1 MDGRDAGKKAEKLER
16 AGRAGGGTAERT
28 GAARQAS
35 VAPGE
40 QAGDE
45 ALGLMEEVLR
55 RENLMA
61 ALLSRMGLVSL
72 VQEKKRL
79 ASTS

>member
-1 MDGRDAGKKAEKLER
+1 M
-16 AGRAGGGTAERT
+16 
-28 GAARQAS
+28 AS
-35 VAPGE
+35 GE

-45 ALGLMEEVLR
+45 ALGPKEEVLR
-55 RENLMA
+55 RENLKA

-72 VQEKKRL
+72 VQEKQRL

>member
-1 MDGRDAGKKAEKLER
+1 MDETDAVKKAEKLER

-28 GAARQAS
+28 GAARQAAMAS
-35 VAPGE
+35 GE

-55 RENLMA
+55 RENLKA

-72 VQEKKRL
+72 VQEKQRL

>member
-1 MDGRDAGKKAEKLER
+1 MDERDAGKKAEKLKR

-28 GAARQAS
+28 GTARQAFMAS
-35 VAPGE
+35 GE

-55 RENLMA
+55 RENLKA

-72 VQEKKRL
+72 VQEKQRL

>member
-1 MDGRDAGKKAEKLER
+1 MDERGAGKKAEKLER

-55 RENLMA
+55 RENLKA

-72 VQEKKRL
+72 VQEKQRL

>member
-1 MDGRDAGKKAEKLER
+1 MDERDAGKRAEKLER

-35 VAPGE
+35 GAPGE

-55 RENLMA
+55 RENLKA

-72 VQEKKRL
+72 VQEKQRL

>member
-1 MDGRDAGKKAEKLER
+1 MDETDAGQKAEKLER

-28 GAARQAS
+28 GAARQAFG
-35 VAPGE
+35 APGE

-55 RENLMA
+55 RENLKA
-61 ALLSRMGLVSL
+61 DC
-72 VQEKKRL
+72 
-79 ASTS
+79 

>member
-1 MDGRDAGKKAEKLER
+1 MDERDAGERAERPER
-16 AGRAGGGTAERT
+16 AGRVGGGTAESSGT
-28 GAARQAS
+28 ARQTFR
-35 VAPGE
+35 APGE

-55 RENLMA
+55 RENLKA

-72 VQEKKRL
+72 VQEKQRL

>member
-55 RENLMA
+55 RENLKA

>member
-1 MDGRDAGKKAEKLER
+1 MDGRDAGQKAEKLER

-28 GAARQAS
+28 GAVRRAAMAS
-35 VAPGE
+35 GE

-55 RENLMA
+55 RENLKA

-72 VQEKKRL
+72 VQEKQRL

>member
-1 MDGRDAGKKAEKLER
+1 MSETDAVKKAEKLER
-16 AGRAGGGTAERT
+16 TGRKGGGTAEST
-28 GAARQAS
+28 GSVRQTF

-55 RENLMA
+55 RENLKA

-72 VQEKKRL
+72 VQEKQRL